1 MADEKKGITVKIDA
15 DLHAEIKQFIE
26 QNGMTMADFVSQ
38 ALYNELHPKIQ
49 PQEVK
54 NMGPTRTMAFQ
65 MPEDMFQRLKDYL
78 RRHNITQ
85 KEFVLGLVE
94 AEIKR
99 DEELI
104 NAQNAAKLDEAAE
117 EEEPDY
123 EESEGEDEDLDDEE
137 SEDEDEELDD
147 EESEDEDEKLDN
159 EESEDEAEE
168 LDNEDAKDED
178 EELGNEE
185 SEGED
190 KDLDNEE
197 SEDEDEELDDEE
209 SEDEDEELDDEESE
223 DEDEEL
229 DDEESEDEDLSE
241 EQDEDFSMAM

>member
-15 DLHAEIKQFIE
+15 ALHAEIREFIE
-26 QNGMTMADFVSQ
+26 ANGMTMADFVSQ

-78 RRHNITQ
+78 HRHGITQ

-104 NAQNAAKLDEAAE
+104 NAQNAAKLDETAE
-117 EEEPDY
+117 NISDEKAEIIGEELEDIEEPDEDETEDEDFDEDMDDI
-123 EESEGEDEDLDDEE
+123 EEPDEDEDLDDEE
-137 SEDEDEELDD
+137 T
-147 EESEDEDEKLDN
+147 
-159 EESEDEAEE
+159 
-168 LDNEDAKDED
+168 
-178 EELGNEE
+178 
-185 SEGED
+185 
-190 KDLDNEE
+190 
-197 SEDEDEELDDEE
+197 EDEDEELDDEE
-209 SEDEDEELDDEESE
+209 SEDEDEEIDDEESE
-223 DEDEEL
+223 GEDEE
-229 DDEESEDEDLSE
+229 LSE

>member
-1 MADEKKGITVKIDA
+1 MAEEKKGITVKIDA
-15 DLHAEIKQFIE
+15 SLHAEIREFIE
-26 QNGMTMADFVSQ
+26 SNGMTMAEFVSQ

-54 NMGPTRTMAFQ
+54 NAMPTRTMAFQ

-78 RRHNITQ
+78 HRHGITQ

-94 AEIKR
+94 AEIRR

-117 EEEPDY
+117 DEELDIEK
-123 EESEGEDEDLDDEE
+123 SEDEDEELDDEE

-147 EESEDEDEKLDN
+147 EESEN
-159 EESEDEAEE
+159 
-168 LDNEDAKDED
+168 ED
-178 EELGNEE
+178 EELD
-185 SEGED
+185 ED
-190 KDLDNEE
+190 AELDNDE

-229 DDEESEDEDLSE
+229 DDEESEDEDAELDDEESE
-241 EQDEDFSMAM
+241 VEDEAFSMAM

>member
-1 MADEKKGITVKIDA
+1 MAEEKKGITVKIDA
-15 DLHAEIKQFIE
+15 DLHAEIREFIE
-26 QNGMTMADFVSQ
+26 ANGMTMADFVSK

-78 RRHNITQ
+78 HRHGITQ

-94 AEIKR
+94 AEIRR

-117 EEEPDY
+117 DEEPDY
-123 EESEGEDEDLDDEE
+123 EESEGESEELNDEE
-137 SEDEDEELDD
+137 SEDEDEE
-147 EESEDEDEKLDN
+147 
-159 EESEDEAEE
+159 
-168 LDNEDAKDED
+168 
-178 EELGNEE
+178 
-185 SEGED
+185 
-190 KDLDNEE
+190 LDNEE
-197 SEDEDEELDDEE
+197 SEDEDEELNDEE
-209 SEDEDEELDDEESE
+209 SEDESEELGNEESE
-223 DEDEEL
+223 G
-229 DDEESEDEDLSE
+229 EDEDLSE

>member
-15 DLHAEIKQFIE
+15 SLHAEIREFIE
-26 QNGMTMADFVSQ
+26 ANGMTMADFVSQ

-78 RRHNITQ
+78 HRHGITQ

-104 NAQNAAKLDEAAE
+104 NAQNAAKLDETAE
-117 EEEPDY
+117 NISDEKAEIIGEELEDIEEPDEDETEDEDFDEDMDDI
-123 EESEGEDEDLDDEE
+123 EEPDEDEDLDDEE
-137 SEDEDEELDD
+137 TEDEDGELDD
-147 EESEDEDEKLDN
+147 EESEG
-159 EESEDEAEE
+159 
-168 LDNEDAKDED
+168 ED
-178 EELGNEE
+178 EE
-185 SEGED
+185 
-190 KDLDNEE
+190 
-197 SEDEDEELDDEE
+197 
-209 SEDEDEELDDEESE
+209 
-223 DEDEEL
+223 
-229 DDEESEDEDLSE
+229 LSE

>member
-15 DLHAEIKQFIE
+15 SLHAEIREFIE
-26 QNGMTMADFVSQ
+26 SNGMTMAEFVSK

-54 NMGPTRTMAFQ
+54 NAVPTRTMAFQ

-78 RRHNITQ
+78 HRHGITQ

-104 NAQNAAKLDEAAE
+104 NAQNAAKLDETTE
-117 EEEPDY
+117 DISDNESEDESEDFDN
-123 EESEGEDEDLDDEE
+123 EESEDEDEELDNEESEDEDEELDNEE

-147 EESEDEDEKLDN
+147 EESEDE
-159 EESEDEAEE
+159 AEE
-168 LDNEDAKDED
+168 LDV
-178 EELGNEE
+178 
-185 SEGED
+185 
-190 KDLDNEE
+190 
-197 SEDEDEELDDEE
+197 EE

>member
-1 MADEKKGITVKIDA
+1 MAEEKKGITVKIDA
-15 DLHAEIKQFIE
+15 DLHAEIRQFIE

-117 EEEPDY
+117 
-123 EESEGEDEDLDDEE
+123 
-137 SEDEDEELDD
+137 
-147 EESEDEDEKLDN
+147 
-159 EESEDEAEE
+159 AEE
-168 LDNEDAKDED
+168 LDNEDAK
-178 EELGNEE
+178 
-185 SEGED
+185 
-190 KDLDNEE
+190 
-197 SEDEDEELDDEE
+197 
-209 SEDEDEELDDEESE
+209 

>member
-15 DLHAEIKQFIE
+15 SLHAEIREFIE
-26 QNGMTMADFVSQ
+26 ANGMTMADFVSQ

-78 RRHNITQ
+78 HRHGITQ

-104 NAQNAAKLDEAAE
+104 NAQNAAKLDETAE
-117 EEEPDY
+117 NISDEKAEIIGEELEDIEEPD
-123 EESEGEDEDLDDEE
+123 EDETEDEDFDEDMDDIEEPDNDEDPDDEE
-137 SEDEDEELDD
+137 SEDE
-147 EESEDEDEKLDN
+147 S
-159 EESEDEAEE
+159 
-168 LDNEDAKDED
+168 
-178 EELGNEE
+178 
-185 SEGED
+185 
-190 KDLDNEE
+190 
-197 SEDEDEELDDEE
+197 
-209 SEDEDEELDDEESE
+209 
-223 DEDEEL
+223 EEL

>member
-1 MADEKKGITVKIDA
+1 MAEEKKGITVKIDA
-15 DLHAEIKQFIE
+15 DLHAEIRQFIE

-78 RRHNITQ
+78 HRHGITQ

-94 AEIKR
+94 AEIRR

-104 NAQNAAKLDEAAE
+104 NAQNAAKLDETAE
-117 EEEPDY
+117 NISDEKAEIIGEELEDIEEPD
-123 EESEGEDEDLDDEE
+123 EDETEDEDFDEDMDDIEE
-137 SEDEDEELDD
+137 PDEDED
-147 EESEDEDEKLDN
+147 
-159 EESEDEAEE
+159 
-168 LDNEDAKDED
+168 
-178 EELGNEE
+178 
-185 SEGED
+185 
-190 KDLDNEE
+190 
-197 SEDEDEELDDEE
+197 
-209 SEDEDEELDDEESE
+209 LDDEESE

>member
-15 DLHAEIKQFIE
+15 ALHAEIRQFIE

-78 RRHNITQ
+78 HRHGITQ
-85 KEFVLGLVE
+85 KDFVLGLVE
-94 AEIKR
+94 AEIRR

-104 NAQNAAKLDEAAE
+104 NAQNAAKLDETAE
-117 EEEPDY
+117 NISDEKAEIIGEELEDIEEPD
-123 EESEGEDEDLDDEE
+123 EDETEDEDFDEDMDDIEE
-137 SEDEDEELDD
+137 PDEDED
-147 EESEDEDEKLDN
+147 
-159 EESEDEAEE
+159 
-168 LDNEDAKDED
+168 
-178 EELGNEE
+178 
-185 SEGED
+185 
-190 KDLDNEE
+190 
-197 SEDEDEELDDEE
+197 
-209 SEDEDEELDDEESE
+209 LDDEESE

>member
-1 MADEKKGITVKIDA
+1 MAEEKKGITVKIDA
-15 DLHAEIKQFIE
+15 SLHAEIRQFIE

-78 RRHNITQ
+78 HRHGITQ

-104 NAQNAAKLDEAAE
+104 NAQNAAKLDETAE
-117 EEEPDY
+117 NISSSYGSSQQSPTLRKSCPFFNARLFRFKAVFFIS
-123 EESEGEDEDLDDEE
+123 SEIP
-137 SEDEDEELDD
+137 
-147 EESEDEDEKLDN
+147 
-159 EESEDEAEE
+159 
-168 LDNEDAKDED
+168 
-178 EELGNEE
+178 
-185 SEGED
+185 
-190 KDLDNEE
+190 
-197 SEDEDEELDDEE
+197 
-209 SEDEDEELDDEESE
+209 
-223 DEDEEL
+223 
-229 DDEESEDEDLSE
+229 
-241 EQDEDFSMAM
+241 

>member
-1 MADEKKGITVKIDA
+1 MAEEKKGITVKIDA
-15 DLHAEIKQFIE
+15 DLHAEIRRFIE
-26 QNGMTMADFVSQ
+26 QNGMTMAEFVSQ

-78 RRHNITQ
+78 HRHGITQ

-94 AEIKR
+94 AEIRR

-117 EEEPDY
+117 
-123 EESEGEDEDLDDEE
+123 DEE
-137 SEDEDEELDD
+137 LDIEKSEDEDEELDD
-147 EESEDEDEKLDN
+147 EESEDEDEELDNEESENEDEKFDN
-159 EESEDEAEE
+159 EESEDEE
-168 LDNEDAKDED
+168 LDD
-178 EELGNEE
+178 
-185 SEGED
+185 
-190 KDLDNEE
+190 EE

-229 DDEESEDEDLSE
+229 DDEESEDEDEELDNEESEDEDEELDDEESEDEDLSE